1 MRLHRCC
8 CVCTA
13 VGAFAPHPILLS
25 QARRGGASASS
36 ARTSISDKA
45 NNRLARRMM
54 ALCRSVAA
62 APRAASLGARLR
74 QAAEEFSSQ
83 RVLHGQLLLRC
94 FTSDSSGSN
103 INQPFAPSGSAIA
116 GDLKPHQN
124 LNSTNFVRHDIHA
137 RAQAGFINT
146 DNGAAM
152 FRTAGGEKPSH
163 FRPFAASRLFRD
175 HEQNS
180 QMKKRDF
187 VHVLLKKKKTFVT
200 VTDASGNKK
209 TGASAGSLE
218 DRKGRSRLSRYASEA
233 VAEQVGRSARKMG
246 LRSVVMKVKGA
257 AFFKKK
263 KKVILSFREGFRGE
277 RVRDQSPIMY
287 IHDVTQLPHNGC
299 RLPKQR
305 RV

>member
-1 MRLHRCC
+1 
-8 CVCTA
+8 
-13 VGAFAPHPILLS
+13 
-25 QARRGGASASS
+25 
-36 ARTSISDKA
+36 
-45 NNRLARRMM
+45 MM

-74 QAAEEFSSQ
+74 QATEEFSSQ
-83 RVLHGQLLLRC
+83 RRVLHGQRLLRY

-103 INQPFAPSGSAIA
+103 TNQPFPPSGSGIA
-116 GDLKPHQN
+116 GNLKPHQN
-124 LNSTNFVRHDIHA
+124 LNSANFVRHDIHA
-137 RAQAGFINT
+137 KAQVGFNNA

-152 FRTAGGEKPSH
+152 TAGGEKPSH
-163 FRPFAASRLFRD
+163 YRPFAASRLFRD
-175 HEQNS
+175 HEQNP

-187 VHVLLKKKKTFVT
+187 IHTFVT

-305 RV
+305 RESGMQVRVFDHGAVRAGSVSV